1 MSSFWSGWII
11 VLTLGY
17 IAFLFVLLLGNRSRP
32 NTDQATTG
40 HNFDGIEEYDNPM
53 PRWWLWMFLLL
64 MVYGLGYLVYYP
76 GLGSWKGTSGWT
88 QVGQLQEEMK
98 KRDEQYNPLLQQ
110 YSTLSFDEMLNNEEA
125 LRSGQ
130 RIFASYCS
138 VCHGSDGRGA
148 KGFPNLTDSEW
159 MWGGQPEQIV
169 ETITNGR
176 IGAMPAWKGQLTDA
190 QIDGLARMIVKA
202 EGDHAEA
209 EQVYGMFCAT
219 CHGQDHKGMQTVGAP
234 DLTNDIWLYGGSL
247 GEVKATITH
256 GRNGRMPAHADLL
269 SPDKIKLVAGYVY
282 SLSKQA
288 EQAPQQ

>member
-32 NTDQATTG
+32 NTDQSTTG

-64 MVYGLGYLVYYP
+64 MFYGLGYLVYYP

-88 QVGQLQEEMK
+88 QVGQLQEEMA
-98 KRDEQYNPLLQQ
+98 KRDEQYNPVMQQ
-110 YSTLSFDEMLNNEEA
+110 YSSLSFDEMIKNDEA

-148 KGFPNLTDSEW
+148 KGFPNLTDNEW
-159 MWGGQPEQIV
+159 VWGGTPEQIV
-169 ETITNGR
+169 ETITKGR
-176 IGAMPAWKGQLTDA
+176 VGAMPAWKDQLTES
-190 QIDGLARMIVKA
+190 QIDALARMVVKA
-202 EGDHAEA
+202 EGDHSEA
-209 EQVYGMFCAT
+209 KEVYGMFCAT
-219 CHGQDHKGMQTVGAP
+219 CHGPDLKGIQAVGAP
-234 DLTNDIWLYGGSL
+234 DIVNDIWLYGGSL
-247 GEVKATITH
+247 GEVKATITN
-256 GRNGRMPAHADLL
+256 GRNGRMPAHEDVL
-269 SPDKIKLVAGYVY
+269 SADKIKLVAGYVY
-282 SLSKQA
+282 SLSQQS
-288 EQAPQQ
+288 EQQ